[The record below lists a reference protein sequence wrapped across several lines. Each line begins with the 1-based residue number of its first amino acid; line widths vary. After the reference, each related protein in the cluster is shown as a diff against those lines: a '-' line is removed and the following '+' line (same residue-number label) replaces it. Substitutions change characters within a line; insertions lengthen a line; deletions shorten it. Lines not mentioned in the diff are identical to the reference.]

1 VAEEDGR
8 LYLRLLRSLS
18 QTKEFRQAQLVGIAG
33 WAVTVGLNPFRMLN
47 AQILVNLSLKF
58 GVGMNFVRHG
68 NSSVIGSTEN
78 AVHFHNPSYR
88 WQSCS
93 RHGACAGFLIATP
106 GVIRD
111 PSFGVEHTRVKI
123 DIGLEIA
130 SPIAS

>member
-8 LYLRLLRSLS
+8 LHLRLLRSLS

-68 NSSVIGSTEN
+68 NSSVIGSTEDGRIGT
-78 AVHFHNPSYR
+78 AEKEIKAFQPFFVE
-88 WQSCS
+88 
-93 RHGACAGFLIATP
+93 L
-106 GVIRD
+106 D
-111 PSFGVEHTRVKI
+111 PPRVALS
-123 DIGLEIA
+123 GER
-130 SPIAS
+130 P